1 MFFDTRTAT
10 VTNQLSAAILAS
22 FPEWSCGEALET
34 GFLGTLQPLL
44 VAKIY
49 LGPGIMSCVEPCI
62 IVHGGATD
70 IFRIFDTKQINQR
83 ILGVQEAA
91 KVGYQIFLKAREQQ
105 WFIYLYPKECF

>member
-1 MFFDTRTAT
+1 MALWRGPGNGIFGNTA
-10 VTNQLSAAILAS
+10 AS
-22 FPEWSCGEALET
+22 SCGEE
-34 GFLGTLQPLL
+34 
-44 VAKIY
+44 ISR
-49 LGPGIMSCVEPCI
+49 PGIMSCVEPCI